1 MPEMKYGAS
10 DHYQTQKGR
19 EYFAY
24 QQSFRQGAVLEAR
37 KFQPFV
43 KSGDKVL
50 DFGCGGG
57 WVLANLQCAKR
68 VGVELNPAARELC
81 LGNGVAVYSHID
93 EVPDRGFDVIISNHC
108 LEHVPCPSEALRA
121 LRSLLDDNGKL
132 VVVVPVDDWRV
143 QKDFT
148 GQDIDHHLHTW
159 TPRLMANTLAEGG
172 FHAES
177 IRMFTY
183 AWFPGW
189 RRAMAI
195 LPVKV
200 FDLFCWAMAVV
211 KKRRQLVVLACKKP

>member
-1 MPEMKYGAS
+1 MQYGAS
-10 DHYQTQKGR
+10 SHYQTKKGQ

-37 KFQPFV
+37 KFQPFIR
-43 KSGDKVL
+43 SNHLVL

-68 VGVELNPAARELC
+68 VGVELNPAAREFC
-81 LGNGVAVYSHID
+81 LTNGVTCYSSID
-93 EVPDRGFDVIISNHC
+93 DVPDRDFDVIISNHC
-108 LEHVPCPSEALRA
+108 LEHVPCPTEALRA
-121 LRSLLDDNGKL
+121 LCPLLKNDGKL
-132 VVVVPVDDWRV
+132 VLVVPIDDWRV

-148 GQDIDHHLHTW
+148 GRDIDHHLHTW

-177 IRMFTY
+177 IRVLTH

-189 RRAMAI
+189 RRAMGRF
-195 LPVKV
+195 PVGV
-200 FDLFCWAMAVV
+200 FEFLCWAMAVA
-211 KKRRQLVVLACKKP
+211 KKRRQLLVVASKQA